1 MEALLFWVFAMV
13 GVVCGVLV
21 VWHRNPMSS
30 AVYLVVTM
38 LCLSG
43 FYVLLSGAFV
53 AAIQVLIYAGAVMV
67 LILFVIMM
75 LNVPQEMF
83 QREGSVLAWVVTGVV
98 GVFLVVRLARLFRQG
113 QPAALP
119 QPVVDFGTIQAVGA
133 QLFGPYVLPFELTSV
148 LLLIAIIGA
157 VILARRRTL

>member
-1 MEALLFWVFAMV
+1 MEVLLFWSFAIV
-13 GVVCGVLV
+13 GVACGVMV

-30 AVYLVVTM
+30 AIYLVVTM
-38 LCLSG
+38 LCLAG

-53 AAIQVLIYAGAVMV
+53 AVIQVLIYAGAVMV

-75 LNVPQEMF
+75 LNVPQETL
-83 QREGSVLAWVVTGVV
+83 QREGSVLTWVVAGVI
-98 GVFLVVRLARLFRQG
+98 GLFLTVRLARLVRQG

-119 QPVVDFGTIQAVGA
+119 PLGEDFGTIQAIGER
-133 QLFGPYVLPFELTSV
+133 LFGPYVLPFELTSV

-157 VILARRRTL
+157 VILAKRRTF